1 MYGELGAAESIEASL
16 PGLEKEWEQA
26 LKEKKTG
33 NVLFR
38 VVFAAFKWEYISVLF
53 WNFFR

>member
-1 MYGELGAAESIEASL
+1 MYGELGASESIEASL
-16 PGLEKEWEQA
+16 PGLEKEWEKA